1 MTENNNEAERTGD
14 DEVKVHWDDSNMQ
27 AAYANVCN
35 TSCTREEV
43 TLLFGTNQAWRPAQR
58 DLTVQLSHRIVLSP
72 FAAKRLLLLLDAT
85 LKRYEQSFG
94 EIVVQAQAQKADA

>member
-1 MTENNNEAERTGD
+1 MTDAKDDTARIGE
-14 DEVKVHWDDSNMQ
+14 DEVKVHWDDSKMQ

-35 TSCTREEV
+35 SSCTREEV
-43 TLLFGTNQAWRPAQR
+43 TLLFGTNQAWRPGQR

-72 FAAKRLLLLLDAT
+72 FAAKRLALLLDAT

-94 EIVVQAQAQKADA
+94 EIVIQTKADT

>member
-1 MTENNNEAERTGD
+1 MKESKDNAENTGA
-14 DEVKVHWDDSNMQ
+14 DEISVHWDDSKMQ

-35 TSCTREEV
+35 VSCTREEV
-43 TLLFGTNQAWRPAQR
+43 TVLFGTNQAWRPAQR

-94 EIVVQAQAQKADA
+94 EIVVQAASKLDG